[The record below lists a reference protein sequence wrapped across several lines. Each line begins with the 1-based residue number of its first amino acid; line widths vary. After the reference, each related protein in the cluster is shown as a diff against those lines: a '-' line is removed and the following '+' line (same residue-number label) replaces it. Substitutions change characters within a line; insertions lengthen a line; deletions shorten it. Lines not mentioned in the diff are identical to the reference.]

1 MYYNIDNLPNDL
13 KKIIYEYLPIKIKKI
28 LTKKH
33 YIDFFD
39 KHYLYL
45 KSTLCNGVY
54 RKFSFNTYIE
64 KLIKNDSNFIFNLM
78 MKKELFIW
86 GRKKRYKYRGKKYKN
101 YISFLKELCIKNES
115 NRCYHIIKD
124 LL

>member
-13 KKIIYEYLPIKIKKI
+13 KNIIYEYLPINQKI

-45 KSTLCNGVY
+45 KNV
-54 RKFSFNTYIE
+54 
-64 KLIKNDSNFIFNLM
+64 M
-78 MKKELFIW
+78 
-86 GRKKRYKYRGKKYKN
+86 
-101 YISFLKELCIKNES
+101 
-115 NRCYHIIKD
+115 
-124 LL
+124 